1 MGSGPVTKTV
11 GIVRVSRLRATVAGV
26 PFVAMMSGCRPTNSC
41 APSFLAPYA
50 VEEWER
56 TAPELHRLHM
66 LTIVDVMP
74 LAAYFQAYARW
85 RVAEE
90 ALAVQAE
97 RLTRTARRSP
107 SRTRTARRA

>member
-1 MGSGPVTKTV
+1 
-11 GIVRVSRLRATVAGV
+11 
-26 PFVAMMSGCRPTNSC
+26 
-41 APSFLAPYA
+41 
-50 VEEWER
+50 
-56 TAPELHRLHM
+56 M